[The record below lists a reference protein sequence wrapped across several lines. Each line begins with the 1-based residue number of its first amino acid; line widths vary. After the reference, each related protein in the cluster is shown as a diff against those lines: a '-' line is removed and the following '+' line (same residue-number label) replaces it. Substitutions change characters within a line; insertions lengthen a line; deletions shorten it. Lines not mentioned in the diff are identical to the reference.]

1 MSTRFD
7 AVTLKLGREEGRES
21 LLMEKFFQISAEWN
35 SVTAPGRRQFSRSGS
50 E

>member
-7 AVTLKLGREEGRES
+7 AVTLKLGREEGP
-21 LLMEKFFQISAEWN
+21 
-35 SVTAPGRRQFSRSGS
+35 PGFVHGKILPDLGGV